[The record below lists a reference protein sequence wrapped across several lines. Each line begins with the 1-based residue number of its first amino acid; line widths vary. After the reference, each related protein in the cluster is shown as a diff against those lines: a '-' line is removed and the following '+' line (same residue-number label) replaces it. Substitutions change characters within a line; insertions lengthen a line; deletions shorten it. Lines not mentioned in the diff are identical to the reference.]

1 MKMNEM
7 KLSNFIDVFK
17 NKWMKG
23 KQPYLRLVLFTF
35 SKKKKVIFMKRL
47 LSDSYLKINDRIYKS
62 ILDVLVKISLKLIPF
77 LPTLSNFWENENFE
91 ILRE

>member
-1 MKMNEM
+1 
-7 KLSNFIDVFK
+7 
-17 NKWMKG
+17 MKG

-62 ILDVLVKISLKLIPF
+62 ILDVLVKISLKLILF
-77 LPTLSNFWENENFE
+77 LPTLSNFERMK
-91 ILRE
+91 ILRF

>member
-35 SKKKKVIFMKRL
+35 SKKKKVLFMKRL

>member
-1 MKMNEM
+1 
-7 KLSNFIDVFK
+7 
-17 NKWMKG
+17 MKG

>member
-1 MKMNEM
+1 
-7 KLSNFIDVFK
+7 
-17 NKWMKG
+17 MKG

-62 ILDVLVKISLKLIPF
+62 ILDVLVKISLKLISF

>member
-1 MKMNEM
+1 
-7 KLSNFIDVFK
+7 
-17 NKWMKG
+17 MKG
-23 KQPYLRLVLFTF
+23 KQPHLRLVPFTF
-35 SKKKKVIFMKRL
+35 SKKKKKVIFMKRL

>member
-1 MKMNEM
+1 MKINEM

-35 SKKKKVIFMKRL
+35 SKKKKF
-47 LSDSYLKINDRIYKS
+47 YLWKDYYQTPI
-62 ILDVLVKISLKLIPF
+62 
-77 LPTLSNFWENENFE
+77 
-91 ILRE
+91 